1 MEATGFSEI
10 LAFVYKITQKRSQII
25 INKDYS
31 VGLKEGGI

>member
-10 LAFVYKITQKRSQII
+10 LAFIYQITQQLSQII

-31 VGLKEGGI
+31 VGFK